1 MFILLLKIFMLF
13 LTLLCCTSIGLGFW
27 KQDYIFI
34 LIGILLI
41 LAIWILRLQIRQLQ
55 HDPFA

>member
-13 LTLLCCTSIGLGFW
+13 LILLCCTSIGPGLW

-34 LIGILLI
+34 LIGILLV
-41 LAIWILRLQIRQLQ
+41 LAIVILRLQIRQLQ